1 MLSRDIPKRRFLF
14 EAPAGSGK
22 TVVIAFAAM
31 QFIGRDWPSGTR
43 VLTITHGVNAL
54 QYALVKELDEQMSE
68 MTSRGLH
75 IEKIAVSDESEC
87 VIYECA
93 NKTKSITACTIDYI
107 LRTLLDADGTFALRG
122 VRGVFEFDVV
132 LVDEG
137 HHVFNFMDKSHI
149 QGQHELREKERISEE
164 IEKVIKANSLYAIF
178 HDDSC
183 QSPLNGPPCYPGDL
197 AVQLYTMHS
206 ALRMPSRVR
215 DASVP
220 FARHLESQN
229 ESVVKFFS
237 VHEHAILGVDVWYEN
252 VAIDPAI
259 VEALQPQRELPPG
272 RLMLI
277 KSFEPHIENAYA
289 NSIKL
294 VFQKLRDRRL
304 IGKCLRIAVLF
315 PGTLP
320 RDVLERIRRE
330 CLNGDDCIPATVAAE
345 IDHFNQK
352 KDAQLDVTWTW
363 AENYTG
369 MECDIVIMT
378 GFHHPVN
385 MIVRRDC
392 GLTRVDPSAFIAI
405 YRSMYMLVV
414 VKCSQILRSLSHR
427 QRGIQ

>member
-1 MLSRDIPKRRFLF
+1 MVLSNRDGAVKLDGIRNIAAHVAISTHFHERHKEMSDLVGLFEDDPDEVTRLQQRVAENKARCERFMPAKEGTVDAIVRDRKGYKLLTDEQCGVWYQMLSRDIPKRRFLF
-14 EAPAGSGK
+14 EAPAGRGK

-178 HDDSC
+178 HDD
-183 QSPLNGPPCYPGDL
+183 
-197 AVQLYTMHS
+197 
-206 ALRMPSRVR
+206 
-215 DASVP
+215 
-220 FARHLESQN
+220 
-229 ESVVKFFS
+229 
-237 VHEHAILGVDVWYEN
+237 
-252 VAIDPAI
+252 
-259 VEALQPQRELPPG
+259 
-272 RLMLI
+272 
-277 KSFEPHIENAYA
+277 
-289 NSIKL
+289 L
-294 VFQKLRDRRL
+294 V
-304 IGKCLRIAVLF
+304 
-315 PGTLP
+315 
-320 RDVLERIRRE
+320 
-330 CLNGDDCIPATVAAE
+330 
-345 IDHFNQK
+345 
-352 KDAQLDVTWTW
+352 
-363 AENYTG
+363 
-369 MECDIVIMT
+369 
-378 GFHHPVN
+378 
-385 MIVRRDC
+385 
-392 GLTRVDPSAFIAI
+392 
-405 YRSMYMLVV
+405 
-414 VKCSQILRSLSHR
+414 SLH
-427 QRGIQ
+427 